1 MKTENILDKV
11 KSKSIKETK
20 DKINRILEKLESKN
34 VNLSDSI
41 EDYKKLLE
49 LNKEM
54 DELFRSKIKKIS
66 SIGKKIK

>member
-49 LNKEM
+49 LNKDM

>member
-54 DELFRSKIKKIS
+54 DELFRSKIKKIF